1 MCYNCGCGIPD
12 DDMGYGKVTQ
22 NPKGGALTEEDLIE
36 LAKRTNTTLEDTKKE
51 IYKLLKKQLD
61 N

>member
-22 NPKGGALTEEDLIE
+22 GGGAITEDDLIE
-36 LAKRTNTTLEDTKKE
+36 LSKKTNSTLEDTKKE
-51 IYKLLKKQLD
+51 IYKLLKKQLE